1 MKPQIGFE
9 TIAGLIIII
18 IVAAWGFWYLKKEKK
33 EINKS
38 IFELI
43 PNLFPTI
50 GILGTFVGIAIGLY
64 SFDSSSGNMEKS
76 IENLL
81 DGLKTA
87 FYVSILGVFLLLVF
101 SIYSSIKR
109 EKLGLLSDEAE
120 AMNKLVIEL
129 QGLRSDL
136 STTDSNGNQV
146 KIGNVLRDMYKEL
159 TNQSN
164 ALETFSTDLALTIT
178 SDLGKVLNNPEVGVV
193 AELRLVK
200 QEIETLGT
208 KLQSPATDMTQNI
221 VKDLQDSMSKMVEDF
236 KSSVS
241 GDTKNEMEKLATILG
256 QAGGSLSEFPA
267 KLQNMTDNLN
277 ENFRGLQDVVKQISK
292 QTLDQSESSTNAM
305 KKQVEEMS
313 EILKNRVG
321 DLQEGQ
327 KSLIGEQSKNLQVS
341 EALLSAF
348 NDSIQQMNSLSS
360 GVTGSINRLN
370 EAQTELTTIITNFR
384 NASQDINASSTKF
397 GDSQVLFSKHSNEFL
412 ENNANTIKNIQSS
425 LAKAQEVSSDYAQK
439 FTVIE
444 KGLQDIFGKIST
456 GLKDYE
462 VAVGSS
468 LESYLG
474 KYSEA
479 LTKTA
484 ESLAGAANK
493 QEDILEELTEQLS
506 KLNNRKP

>member
-1 MKPQIGFE
+1 MKPNIGIE
-9 TIAGLIIII
+9 TIAGIVVII
-18 IVAAWGFWYLKKEKK
+18 IVAFWGIWYLRKGKD

-38 IFELI
+38 LFELI

-64 SFDSSSGNMEKS
+64 SFDTSSGNMDRS

-81 DGLKTA
+81 EGLKTA
-87 FYVSILGVFLLLVF
+87 FYVSILGVFLLLIF
-101 SIYSSIKR
+101 SVYSSIKR

-120 AMNKLVIEL
+120 AMNKLVVEL
-129 QGLRSDL
+129 QGLRADL
-136 STTDSNGNQV
+136 STTDINGNQI
-146 KIGNVLRDMYKEL
+146 KAGNLFRDMYKEL
-159 TNQSN
+159 INQSN

-178 SDLGKVLNNPEVGVV
+178 SDFGKILNNPEVGVV

-200 QEIETLGT
+200 QEIENLGT

-221 VKDLQDSMSKMVEDF
+221 VKDLQESMGKMVEDF

-277 ENFRGLQDVVKQISK
+277 ENFRGLQDVVKEISK
-292 QTLDQSESSTNAM
+292 QTLDQSASSTM
-305 KKQVEEMS
+305 VMRQQVEEMS
-313 EILKNRVG
+313 EILKSKVG

-327 KSLIGEQSKNLQVS
+327 RSLIGEQSRNLQVS

-348 NDSIQQMNSLSS
+348 NDSIQQMNGLSI
-360 GVTGSINRLN
+360 GVTNSINKLN
-370 EAQTELTTIITNFR
+370 EAQAELTTIITNFR
-384 NASQDINASSTKF
+384 NASQDINASSSKF
-397 GDSQVLFSKHSNEFL
+397 GDSQILFSKHSNEFL
-412 ENNANTIKNIQSS
+412 ENNASTIENIQKS
-425 LAKAQEVSSDYAQK
+425 LSKAQEVSTDYSQK
-439 FTVIE
+439 FTIIE
-444 KGLQDIFGKIST
+444 KGLQDIFGKISS

-462 VAVGSS
+462 EAVGNS

-474 KYSEA
+474 KYTEA

-484 ESLAGAANK
+484 ESLAGASSK

-506 KLNNRKP
+506 KLNNKRL